1 MHMDKYPDF
10 RFILINFAVI
20 KSYHIQCIPLTETKP
35 NLNCIGYLT
44 KQDDLCLKHIF
55 FLPIFKNHIIQ

>member
-10 RFILINFAVI
+10 RFILINFAI
-20 KSYHIQCIPLTETKP
+20 TKSYHIRCISLIETIA

-44 KQDDLCLKHIF
+44 KQDDLCFKHIF
-55 FLPIFKNHIIQ
+55 CLSLFKNHII